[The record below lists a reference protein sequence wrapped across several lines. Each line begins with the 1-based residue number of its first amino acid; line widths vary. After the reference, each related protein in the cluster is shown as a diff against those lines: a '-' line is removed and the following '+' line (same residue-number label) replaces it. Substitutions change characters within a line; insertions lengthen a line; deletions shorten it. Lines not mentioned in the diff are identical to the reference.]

1 MYTTHNEGNSV
12 VCEGFIGSL
21 KNKIHKCMTLI
32 SKNTCI
38 DRWYNEWIHGGGYRI
53 SKKLLKMSK

>member
-38 DRWYNEWIHGGGYRI
+38 DR
-53 SKKLLKMSK
+53 